1 MNLYQTMMDSTISML
16 MAQQGVEITVDSTP
30 TTVLI
35 AETANATLSNYLDLT
50 VISTNDLP
58 KGTVFNYNGK
68 DYLMLVSATNEKY
81 TSYYSGVCREM
92 RKKEDFEKVLDG
104 ELVQSLINKF
114 GITATRN
121 NSTVSDSKNILIY
134 DTIFTV
140 DTKHTD
146 KKIFATTPIQR
157 GDFIV
162 YENNTYIVNSPV
174 VYKNEKYYECYI
186 RLCTTTSDCHMS
198 TIKIVNRLPV
208 IVDLGYVSVTG
219 YLTNTMVDEAT
230 GRISVEQQK
239 MTLTTQM
246 TQDILNIISNTS
258 KFRDLNFSSFASSMD
273 FEVTG
278 VDRTIDGIAIIYLN
292 MVFE

>member
-1 MNLYQTMMDSTISML
+1 MNLYQTMMDSTIYML
-16 MAQQGVEITVDSTP
+16 LAQQGVEITIGSDSV
-30 TTVLI
+30 TVLI
-35 AETANATLSNYLDLT
+35 SENSNATLGNYLDLT
-50 VISTNDLP
+50 IISTVEIP
-58 KGTVFNYNGK
+58 KGTVFSYNDK

-92 RKKEDFEKVLDG
+92 RRKEDFEKVIDG
-104 ELVQSLINKF
+104 ELIQSLINKF

-121 NSTVSDSKNILIY
+121 NNGTSDSKNILIFE
-134 DTIFTV
+134 TRFTV
-140 DTKHTD
+140 DTKHND
-146 KKIFATTPIQR
+146 KKIFATTELKR

-162 YENNTYIVNSPV
+162 YGNNTYIVNSPV
-174 VYKNEKYYECYI
+174 VYKDERYYECYI
-186 RLCTTTSDCHMS
+186 RLCYITSDCHMS

-230 GRISVEQQK
+230 GMISVQQQK

-258 KFRDLNFSSFASSMD
+258 KFEDLNFSSFTSSKD

-292 MVFE
+292 MVVG